1 MIDTHCHLDI
11 IEEQGL
17 DIQSSLAKS
26 LEAGVTNIVQ
36 IGINYENS
44 LNAKKIA
51 HESKTEIQ
59 LNYTIGC
66 HPADDIQ
73 EKEINQ
79 IKELI
84 ETSYPDN
91 KFLGIGEIGLD
102 YYHNKENIEF
112 QKKTFREFV
121 ELSIHKNLPIVIHS
135 RDAAEDT
142 FKILSE
148 YKNKAFGVLHC
159 FTYDAE
165 YAKKFSDLGYYIS
178 FSGVV
183 VFKNAKDVQEAAR
196 EIKLKNILIETD
208 APFLSPPPFRGQR
221 NDSSN
226 LKYILEKIFSLRT
239 EANSEVQEII
249 YNNSIN
255 FISKKRVE

>member
-11 IEEQGL
+11 IEEQGQ
-17 DIQSSLAKS
+17 DIQSSLKKS
-26 LEAGVTNIVQ
+26 LESGVTNIVQ

-51 HESKTEIQ
+51 NLYNKDIQ

-73 EKEINQ
+73 ESEIKQ
-79 IKELI
+79 IINLI
-84 ETSYPDN
+84 DSSTNED

-112 QKKTFREFV
+112 QKKTFREFI
-121 ELSIHKNLPIVIHS
+121 ELSISKNLPIVIHS

-142 FKILSE
+142 FTILSE
-148 YKNKAFGVLHC
+148 FKNKAFGVLHC

-165 YAKKFSDLGYYIS
+165 YAKKFSELGYYIS

-183 VFKNAKDVQEAAR
+183 AFKNAKDVQEAAR
-196 EIKLKNILIETD
+196 EIPLKNILIETD
-208 APFLSPPPFRGQR
+208 APFLSPPPFRGKR

-239 EANSEVQEII
+239 EHNSEVQETI

-255 FISKKRVE
+255 FISKKKVE